1 MIAIRAILL
10 ATSALAALPA
20 IATDTP
26 QSGIFPTSATVFNGN
41 TNPPAQTISPDNN
54 EISFIFHG
62 VRIEQQGNGQRRG
75 DTTHIALHV
84 PISINKPTRIKA
96 ELRGAIVA
104 DKGVKCRIS
113 IDSPKGWEVLTA
125 TQAPQAYLRT
135 SIPVSA
141 SDRDLKLLISVRCTG
156 RPFAR
161 PTFIAEVDSLD
172 LSLEPRKNK

>member
-1 MIAIRAILL
+1 MIAIRTILL

-20 IATDTP
+20 IAIDTP
-26 QSGIFPTSATVFNGN
+26 QSGIFSTPATVFNGN
-41 TNPPAQTISPDNN
+41 TNPPVQTISPDNN
-54 EISFIFHG
+54 EISFIFQG
-62 VRIEQQGNGQRRG
+62 LRIEQQGNGQRRG

-84 PISINKPTRIKA
+84 PLTIDKPTRIRA

-104 DKGVKCRIS
+104 EKGAKCRIS

-141 SDRDLKLLISVRCTG
+141 SDGDLKLLISLRCTG
-156 RPFAR
+156 RPLTR
-161 PTFIAEVDSLD
+161 PVFIAEVDSLD
-172 LSLEPRKNK
+172 LSLESRKSK